1 MSTTSTANIWRTV
14 RSRILGYQPPS
25 GATLQTRLGGRF
37 YMVQAPDDADWPH
50 AIGRLTLPSSG
61 AYNGERLE
69 GELELQIYDR
79 PRSKAEALE
88 DMADV
93 ADQAM
98 LRYADATSG
107 LIFSRER
114 RRDTL
119 PAFLPPADREVVA
132 IRLVYQL
139 VVWPLYLT
147 QHASS

>member
-14 RSRILGYQPPS
+14 RSRILGYQPPT
-25 GATLQTRLGGRF
+25 GATLQTRLSGRL
-37 YMVQAPDDADWPH
+37 YYVQAPDNAPWPH
-50 AIGRLTLPSSG
+50 GIGTLRLPSSG
-61 AYNGERLE
+61 AYNSERLD
-69 GELELQIYDR
+69 GELELMLYDR

-98 LRYADATSG
+98 LRYADGSSG
-107 LIFSRER
+107 LVFSRER

-132 IRLVYQL
+132 IRLVFQL